1 MILPKFSVR
10 QDDDRVYVTIHVAH
24 VRTQT
29 IELDIDGDQLKF
41 SASPYYLR
49 LTFPGKVIEDEDSNA
64 KFDAGTGDIL
74 VTLSKQTPG
83 EHFENLDLLT
93 SLLATRREQENVATN
108 GVARPMIEEIGGT
121 VDNSDEGIDELL
133 ERARI
138 DEDFDW
144 EMPQQLELGELQV
157 GSAKYGFNQQYTGY
171 LTHVHS
177 TANEINEV
185 VDPDHST
192 PDTRRQHRIACE
204 NAKFDQEY
212 YMENYLNDEDIQP
225 LIKHQL
231 SNDTLSDPEFTA
243 TEQQT
248 MVNLPSKTLL
258 ISNKQ
263 AVYLGMVDLLFAYS
277 LELRSHLGELTVESA
292 WAIGAISSTLSNL
305 EQFSSLR
312 ETCVAGYR
320 RGLAYTLYRHWD
332 LCERAF
338 DDVRVICQ
346 NGRRAILKVFLE
358 LKRVFDEHD
367 VYYVYSKLFL
377 DDYCVWLQVGAS
389 DQVVKSLADK
399 LAQLDVE
406 QEEVGWDLDALE
418 DRVLMSSDSEAEDEA
433 EEKEQEQEEQ
443 NEEPTRRPLIEIL

>member
-10 QDDDRVYVTIHVAH
+10 QDNDRVYVTIHVAH
-24 VRTQT
+24 VRTT
-29 IELDIDGDQLKF
+29 SIELDIDGDQLKF

-49 LTFPGKVIEDEDSNA
+49 LTFPGKVVEDEDSNA

-93 SLLATRREQENVATN
+93 SLLATRREQANVATN
-108 GVARPMIEEIGGT
+108 AARPLIEEIGT
-121 VDNSDEGIDELL
+121 VDNSGGIDELL

-144 EMPQQLELGELQV
+144 EMPQQLDLGELQV

-192 PDTRRQHRIACE
+192 PDSRRQHRIACE

-225 LIKHQL
+225 LIKHPL
-231 SNDTLSDPEFTA
+231 STDTLLDPEFTA

-277 LELRSHLGELTVESA
+277 LELRSHLGELTIESA
-292 WAIGAISSTLSNL
+292 WAIGAVSSTLSNL
-305 EQFSSLR
+305 EQFSTLR
-312 ETCVAGYR
+312 ETCVASYR

-332 LCERAF
+332 LCERAM

-346 NGRRAILKVFLE
+346 NGRRAILKVFLD

-389 DQVVKSLADK
+389 DEVLKSLADK
-399 LAQLDVE
+399 LAHIEVE
-406 QEEVGWDLDALE
+406 QEEVEWDLDALE
-418 DRVLMSSDSEAEDEA
+418 DRVLMSSDSEAEE
-433 EEKEQEQEEQ
+433 EEKEEEQEAQ
-443 NEEPTRRPLIEIL
+443 EEPTRRPLIEML